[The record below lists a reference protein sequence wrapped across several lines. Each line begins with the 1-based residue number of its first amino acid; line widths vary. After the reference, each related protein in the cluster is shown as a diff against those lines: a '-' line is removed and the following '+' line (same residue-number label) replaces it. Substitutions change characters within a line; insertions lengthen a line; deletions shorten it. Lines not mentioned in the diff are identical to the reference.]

1 MGFNCTRTLTH
12 SLTTKHRLLFPP
24 SSTIAPFDAE
34 VFEKKIQDYV
44 RSGSTKSPVWVFFL
58 KLGANRCQCQLCG
71 RILFCKLG
79 STTAMKNHVL
89 GLHNFKTKYDA
100 AKRMK
105 DLQELKDERQR
116 NLRKTDYRDYLA

>member
-1 MGFNCTRTLTH
+1 
-12 SLTTKHRLLFPP
+12 
-24 SSTIAPFDAE
+24 
-34 VFEKKIQDYV
+34 
-44 RSGSTKSPVWVFFL
+44 
-58 KLGANRCQCQLCG
+58 
-71 RILFCKLG
+71 
-79 STTAMKNHVL
+79 MKNHVL